1 MLVIKLF
8 LHIAQKPEVLE
19 VSNVGL
25 KPFIKKTLVHE
36 RSQIELINFIIPECI
51 FPNIVIWTLEW
62 W

>member
-25 KPFIKKTLVHE
+25 KPFIKKTLVQE
-36 RSQIELINFIIPECI
+36 RSQIELINFINFKVYSP
-51 FPNIVIWTLEW
+51 
-62 W
+62 